1 MTVIEL
7 KAQAYDFL
15 VQIERYQDLL
25 RKVNQ
30 QIAIEINKPKES
42 NDLSGDGTA

>member
-15 VQIERYQDLL
+15 AQIERYQDLL

-30 QIAIEINKPKES
+30 QIAIEINKPKDEPEK
-42 NDLSGDGTA
+42 